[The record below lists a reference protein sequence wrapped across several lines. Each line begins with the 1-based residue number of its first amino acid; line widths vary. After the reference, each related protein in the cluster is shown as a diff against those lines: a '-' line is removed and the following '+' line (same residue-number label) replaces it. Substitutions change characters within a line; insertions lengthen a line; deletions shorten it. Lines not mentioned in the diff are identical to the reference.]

1 MEPLRRDEDPAV
13 NLAVGLTLE
22 GLAAVGILVGLLR
35 PLGVPRDAWL
45 GIAAMSATFFPRFWP
60 SKPIP
65 LALLLLVYC
74 GMNGQGD
81 SLTTRGVVL

>member
-1 MEPLRRDEDPAV
+1 M

-35 PLGVPRDAWL
+35 PLGVPLDAWL
-45 GIAAMSATFFPRFWP
+45 GVAAMSATFSSRFWP
-60 SKPIP
+60 SKPIT

-74 GMNGQGD
+74 GMNGEGD
-81 SLTTRGVVL
+81 CLTTRGVVL